1 MLKIE
6 LAAIKPG
13 QSALITAIEAEAS
26 LEQRLLALGFRAG
39 RKITM
44 LRCSPFN
51 GPIHVRVGTT
61 EVMLRRRDAKS
72 IQLIEISNQTS
83 EQTSEAPK

>member
-6 LAAIKPG
+6 LTTMNKNE
-13 QSALITAIEAEAS
+13 SALIAGIEAEAS
-26 LEQRLLALGFRAG
+26 LEQRLFALGFRPG

-44 LRCSPFN
+44 LRSSPFN

-61 EVMLRRRDAKS
+61 EVILRRRDAKS
-72 IQLIEISNQTS
+72 IQLIEISNQIS
-83 EQTSEAPK
+83 EVPK

>member
-1 MLKIE
+1 MFKIE
-6 LAAIKPG
+6 LTAMKPG
-13 QSALITAIEAEAS
+13 KSALIAGIEAEAS
-26 LEQRLLALGFRAG
+26 LEQRLFALGFRPG

-44 LRCSPFN
+44 LRSSPFN

-72 IQLIEISNQTS
+72 IQLIEISNQI
-83 EQTSEAPK
+83 SEAPK